1 MTTSIMAFL
10 LQDCLSENNPS
21 PKSKNN
27 QQAKVYP
34 TETRFERATFC
45 AENKRATIAPF
56 GQYS

>member
-1 MTTSIMAFL
+1 MAFL
-10 LQDCLSENNPS
+10 LQDYLSENNPT
-21 PKSKNN
+21 KSKNN